1 MKFCSC
7 LLFRQNGEI
16 MTEGKGSNK
25 TLFKYLGFT
34 FGVAYI
40 VQIVAWR
47 AAIAA
52 NASGNLILSGVAQL
66 IVAAMMFV
74 PLLGVLV
81 SGAGLKGMGW
91 KPIIK
96 GNILVLLFGWF
107 APAILTAI
115 GTAIYFLAFPAHLD
129 LTGQYLVEIGQGAAL
144 DQLEAA
150 GMTYTVQIIISAI
163 SCVAYAPIINAIFAV
178 GEEAGWRGY
187 MYPVLKER
195 FGRGKGYIFGGIIW
209 GMWHWPLILLA
220 GYEYGTEYRGFPVVG
235 MVVFCVVTVAMGIL
249 CDYTYE
255 KTNCIWFPALI
266 HGTINAAA
274 TVPMV
279 MAAPSV
285 IAPYR
290 LLGPAPNG
298 LLAGIPLFA
307 VAILIYFR
315 MKKRDEG

>member
-1 MKFCSC
+1 
-7 LLFRQNGEI
+7 

-40 VQIVAWR
+40 VQIIAWR
-47 AAIAA
+47 IAVAA
-52 NASGNLILSGVAQL
+52 NGSGSLVLSGAAQM

-74 PLLGVLV
+74 PLLGALA
-81 SGAGLKGMGW
+81 SGVGLKGMGW
-91 KPIIK
+91 KPKFK
-96 GNILVLLFGWF
+96 GNALVLLFGWF

-115 GTAIYFLAFPAHLD
+115 GAAIYFLVFPSHFD
-129 LTGQYLVEIGQGAAL
+129 LTGQYLVELGQGAAL
-144 DQLEAA
+144 EQMEAV
-150 GMTYTVQIIISAI
+150 GMTYTTQILIGIVG
-163 SCVAYAPIINAIFAV
+163 CVTYAPIINTIVAV

-195 FGRGKGYIFGGIIW
+195 FGRGKGYILGGIIW
-209 GMWHWPLILLA
+209 GMWHWPMILLT
-220 GYEYGTEYRGFPVVG
+220 GYEYGTEYRGFPIVG
-235 MVVFCVVTVAMGIL
+235 MVVFCVFTVSIGIL

-279 MAAPSV
+279 MSAPSV

-298 LLAGIPLFA
+298 LLAGIPLIV

-315 MKKRDEG
+315 MKKRDDK